1 MDLKSENDKILDDM
15 IEDIENKIKI
25 RLVDIN
31 ELKYWRRIRNKVI
44 HENLKI
50 DRDKAEKG
58 KEFFDEFYKKMY
70 NAYMNYTI

>member
-1 MDLKSENDKILDDM
+1 M
-15 IEDIENKIKI
+15 IEDIGNKIEI

-50 DRDKAEKG
+50 DKDKAEKG

-70 NAYMNYTI
+70 NAYTKFTM